1 MYKEG
6 RVLTCYDDV
15 IRRIKDACLRS
26 GRDFEKVHLLA
37 VTKYADVND
46 VSLLLSQR
54 NIFAVGESK
63 AQDSI
68 KKWSAEPLKE
78 FKTAKFFI
86 GHLQSNKTAKII
98 ENFDL
103 ICSLDTV
110 EMARHIGLQAQ
121 RLNKK
126 VGCLLQVKITQ
137 RLTQGGVPLEQA
149 GELIKLIRSDV
160 PSLELKGIMA
170 IAPQTSDQSELRPLF
185 RNVKKVFDDNFE
197 ENCYLSLGMSQDF
210 ETAVEEGSNLPRIG
224 SAIFQ

>member
-26 GRDFEKVHLLA
+26 GRNFEKVHLLA

-98 ENFDL
+98 ENFD
-103 ICSLDTV
+103 
-110 EMARHIGLQAQ
+110 
-121 RLNKK
+121 
-126 VGCLLQVKITQ
+126 
-137 RLTQGGVPLEQA
+137 
-149 GELIKLIRSDV
+149 
-160 PSLELKGIMA
+160 
-170 IAPQTSDQSELRPLF
+170 
-185 RNVKKVFDDNFE
+185 
-197 ENCYLSLGMSQDF
+197 
-210 ETAVEEGSNLPRIG
+210 
-224 SAIFQ
+224 